1 MKPKG
6 RNQPRPE
13 PTFTPSL
20 GLWTNTCL
28 PIVVAFLNQLMAHHG
43 QDLGGAP
50 GPLGFDREEERLV
63 AMAALP
69 SLFCVLVNP
78 KDIDNQVLK
87 NRYKNLA
94 NTVLKDDK
102 RRCRGIKNLDDA
114 ITAKTRE
121 RQATGFVVAAHNTTL
136 RVLTCAHII
145 ADIFTVGHH
154 NHFSLEEV
162 NDMFRFD
169 VHCYHHEINVR
180 TRNIIQKISERRRF
194 PTQTRVIALDTQKDL
209 LVIEF
214 DIGYLCERDETDV
227 GGARTWCQADH
238 PVIHRADADPN
249 KMQKM
254 VLAGWP
260 PQRAGSCAMGQ
271 VSFCHWTY
279 DAITAVNFKGYTM
292 RLLEIPGMVADNGF
306 SGAPVLNGAGQ
317 YVGVFHGVFNLS
329 TGYAI
334 CSEDVR
340 DFLQQHNVVR
350 LCDNNTYLLY

>member
-1 MKPKG
+1 
-6 RNQPRPE
+6 
-13 PTFTPSL
+13 
-20 GLWTNTCL
+20 
-28 PIVVAFLNQLMAHHG
+28 MAHHG

-78 KDIDNQVLK
+78 KDLTGNEDLDT
-87 NRYKNLA
+87 RYQEVADK
-94 NTVLKDDK
+94 VRKDDK
-102 RRCRGIKNLDDA
+102 RSCRGIKNLDAA
-114 ITAKTRE
+114 ITANTGE
-121 RQATGFVVAAHNTTL
+121 RQATGFVVAANDTTL
-136 RVLTCAHII
+136 RVLTCAHVID
-145 ADIFTVGHH
+145 DIFTVDNH
-154 NHFSLEEV
+154 NQFNLEEV
-162 NDMFRFD
+162 NALFRFD
-169 VHCYHHEINVR
+169 VHCYHHEVNVR
-180 TRNIIQKISERRRF
+180 TRLINQKISERLRF

-209 LVIEF
+209 MVLEF
-214 DIGYLCERDETDV
+214 DVGYLCDRDETDV
-227 GGARTWCQADH
+227 GGARTWCEAMH
-238 PVIHRADADPN
+238 PVIHRADADPS

-260 PQRAGSCAMGQ
+260 PQRAGSCAIGQ

-334 CSEDVR
+334 CSQDVR
-340 DFLQQHNVVR
+340 DFLQEHNVVR
-350 LCDNNTYLLY
+350 LCDNNTYLLYTYTRY